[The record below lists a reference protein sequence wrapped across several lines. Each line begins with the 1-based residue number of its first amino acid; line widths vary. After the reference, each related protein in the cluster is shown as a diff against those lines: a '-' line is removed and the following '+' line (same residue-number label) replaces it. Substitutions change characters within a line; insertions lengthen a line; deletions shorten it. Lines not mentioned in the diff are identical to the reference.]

1 MFEMVYNDTTKKA
14 ERQQAIALSN
24 IGVTLLENGKA
35 VSWRNYDNNTN
46 GNWNENTGILLTG
59 MLGQRRKV

>member
-1 MFEMVYNDTTKKA
+1 MFEIVYNDTTKKA
-14 ERQQAIALSN
+14 ERQQAIALSK

-35 VSWRNYDNNTN
+35 ISWRDYAEDSSS
-46 GNWNENTGILLTG
+46 GWNENTGILLQG

>member
-1 MFEMVYNDTTKKA
+1 MVYNDTTKEA
-14 ERQQAIALSN
+14 ERQQVQMNS

-35 VSWRNYDNNTN
+35 ISWRDYAESSSS
-46 GNWNENTGILLTG
+46 GWNENTGILLQA

>member
-1 MFEMVYNDTTKKA
+1 MFEMVYNDTTKEA
-14 ERQQAIALSN
+14 ERQQIQIFN

-46 GNWNENTGILLTG
+46 GNWDENTGILLTG